1 MIESFL
7 GGLNPHL
14 WQPPAACLQPRRSF
28 CSELEKIHEIFP
40 DLEMK
45 THMDRVASPQRC
57 TILVFALLMHML
69 HSQDTLHIIPQG
81 QQVSCLK

>member
-1 MIESFL
+1 MIVSF

-28 CSELEKIHEIFP
+28 CSEVEKIHEIFP
-40 DLEMK
+40 DLKMK